1 MSKNLNTIK
10 RQLFDLLDSRG
21 FKPTSLDMNGK
32 NVSVAEAA
40 DVFQFKYITNEQ
52 DYGSVTVSI
61 DGSHNLVVYFSN
73 TVTKGDKW
81 FDFLKTLK
89 KFATQYQLS
98 FETKNFDKLNDD
110 MNRRKHQQKESQLDE
125 SFIPVNRTTSC
136 KTISPS
142 VKLLIVHSRNMRPED
157 QRFRAVDKIFI
168 ETGDGERF
176 LLPVKQPALAK
187 IYARHVAEGGS
198 LSDEKGQH
206 LNTLIQEFVTMN
218 DFCRATGS
226 KQFNEFTNRV
236 IEKSHEYK
244 EQLKETLLQLMTHR
258 GYNQHFDELAECGD
272 TREKLLSEQISDD
285 ESFIDDYSD
294 LLQPKQGS
302 DIVDVSVIE
311 PRLSLGKLSNDPRV
325 IIALPIICWFARNHV
340 RETDPYIELDDW
352 ARSIIQESLYPKSSP
367 DVDKLLKVIDNNGQP
382 LELGSEA
389 LNAINAIE
397 SYLSDDDLNKSLK
410 KAASKN
416 PQADAKPL
424 IKNWIKANSK
434 SNSKLALIATKL

>member
-1 MSKNLNTIK
+1 MSKNIQTIK
-10 RQLFDLLDSRG
+10 RQLFNLLDSRG

-40 DVFQFKYITNEQ
+40 DVFQFKYITNQQ
-52 DYGSVTVSI
+52 DHGSVTVSI

-110 MNRRKHQQKESQLDE
+110 MNRRKHQESQITE
-125 SFIPVNRTTSC
+125 SFVPINRTTSC
-136 KTISPS
+136 KTINPS

-168 ETGDGERF
+168 ETAEGERF

-198 LSDEKGQH
+198 LTDERGGY

-236 IEKSHEYK
+236 VEKSHEYK

-258 GYNQHFDELAECGD
+258 GYNKHFDELAECGGD
-272 TREKLLSEQISDD
+272 RQKLLSEQINDD
-285 ESFIDDYSD
+285 ESFVDDYND
-294 LLQPKQGS
+294 LLQPAQGC
-302 DIVDVSVIE
+302 DIVDDMVV
-311 PRLSLGKLSNDPRV
+311 PRLALGKLVTDPRV
-325 IIALPIICWFARNHV
+325 STALPIVCWFARNHV
-340 RETDPYIELDDW
+340 RDTDPYIELDDW
-352 ARSIIQESLYPKSSP
+352 ARTLIQESLYPNTTP
-367 DVDKLLKVIDNNGQP
+367 DVDKLAKMIDNNGQP
-382 LELGSEA
+382 LELGSDA

-397 SYLSDDDLNKSLK
+397 SVLSDDSLNTFLK
-410 KAASKN
+410 KSASKN
-416 PQADAKPL
+416 PEADARPL
-424 IKNWIKANSK
+424 IKQWIKNHAAT
-434 SNSKLALIATKL
+434 NSKLASIAPKLKS

>member
-1 MSKNLNTIK
+1 MSKNIQTIK
-10 RQLFDLLDSRG
+10 RQLFNLLDSRG

-40 DVFQFKYITNEQ
+40 DVFQFKYITNQQ
-52 DYGSVTVSI
+52 DHGSVTVSI

-110 MNRRKHQQKESQLDE
+110 MNRRKHQESQITE
-125 SFIPVNRTTSC
+125 SFVPINRTTSC
-136 KTISPS
+136 KTINPS

-168 ETGDGERF
+168 ETAEGERF

-198 LSDEKGQH
+198 LTDERGGY

-258 GYNQHFDELAECGD
+258 GYNKHFDELAECGD
-272 TREKLLSEQISDD
+272 DRQKLLSEQINDD
-285 ESFIDDYSD
+285 ESFVNDYTD
-294 LLQPKQGS
+294 LLHPVQIS
-302 DIVDVSVIE
+302 DTVDPSIE
-311 PRLSLGKLSNDPRV
+311 PRLSLGKLADDPRV
-325 IIALPIICWFARNHV
+325 VIALPIVCWFARNNV
-340 RETDPYIELDDW
+340 RESDPYIELDDW
-352 ARSIIQESLYPKSSP
+352 ARSLIQESLYPNTAP
-367 DVDKLLKVIDNNGQP
+367 DVDKLIKVIDNNGQP
-382 LELGSEA
+382 LELGSDA

-397 SYLSDDDLNKSLK
+397 SYLSDDSLNNSLK

-416 PQADAKPL
+416 PQADARPL
-424 IKNWIKANSK
+424 IKQWIKTNSA
-434 SNSKLALIATKL
+434 SNRKLASIATKLKD